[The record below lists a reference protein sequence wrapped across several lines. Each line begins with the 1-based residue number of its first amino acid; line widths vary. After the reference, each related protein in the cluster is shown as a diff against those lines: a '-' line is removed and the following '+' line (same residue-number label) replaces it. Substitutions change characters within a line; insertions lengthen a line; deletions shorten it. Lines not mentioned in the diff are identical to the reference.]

1 MDRLLQ
7 TSALLIEVQP
17 EHSCSFPRLESNA
30 FSAVVAIHEL
40 TPPAVSLRIQH
51 RELCSTTLAGIADV
65 DHERRAASRVAA
77 RRAPVV
83 VLRVVAGYV
92 VALGPESFDECI
104 ARPSLECESAG
115 FDALYKW
122 RTRDKCFVGLADF
135 VVGRLDAAIE
145 DGARLPFVFTAFV
158 FISSAVSR
166 VGGKE
171 AQLPQLDQGICFLFS
186 KKAVNV
192 YD

>member
-1 MDRLLQ
+1 M
-7 TSALLIEVQP
+7 
-17 EHSCSFPRLESNA
+17 
-30 FSAVVAIHEL
+30 
-40 TPPAVSLRIQH
+40 
-51 RELCSTTLAGIADV
+51 
-65 DHERRAASRVAA
+65 
-77 RRAPVV
+77 
-83 VLRVVAGYV
+83 LRVVAGHV
-92 VALGPESFDECI
+92 IALSPESFDECI
-104 ARPSLECESAG
+104 ARPSLECQRTR
-115 FDALYKW
+115 FDALHQR
-122 RTRDKCFVGLADF
+122 RTRDERFIGLADF

-166 VGGKE
+166 VGGEE